1 MSICIC
7 IPKVENSVTKQYI
20 SNVFRKHN
28 IGNIYRVNVIQSKEK
43 NNKLAFV
50 YIKQLNDNVN
60 SEIVKNALNDNIDFK
75 IMHNFPNFWKCYKAN
90 D

>member
-28 IGNIYRVNVIQSKEK
+28 IGNIYRVNLIQSKEK

-75 IMHNFPNFWKCYKAN
+75 IMHDFPNFWKCYKAN